1 MGLFSRKQPDPRFVT
16 ENVAA
21 ADKPDTSVTRKKPA
35 HTVTWPV
42 APSGIRTVLVEGARS
57 PQDAVARALRD
68 RRGIER
74 TTTRGYRVRF
84 ESTPEIWL
92 IDSAGARHVTG
103 PRLAQS

>member
-1 MGLFSRKQPDPRFVT
+1 MGLFSRKPPNPQFVT

-21 ADKPDTSVTRKKPA
+21 ADTADPNVTRAIPA

-42 APSGIRTVLVEGARS
+42 APSGIRTVLIEDARS
-57 PQDAVARALRD
+57 PQDAVTRALRD

-84 ESTPEIWL
+84 EATPEVWL
-92 IDSAGARHVTG
+92 IDSTGARHIAG
-103 PRLAQS
+103 PQLCT

>member
-1 MGLFSRKQPDPRFVT
+1 MGLFSRKPLDPQFVT

-21 ADKPDTSVTRKKPA
+21 ADRSDTSVTRTTPA

-57 PQDAVARALRD
+57 PQDAVKKALRD

-74 TTTRGYRVRF
+74 TTTRGYRVKF
-84 ESTPEIWL
+84 EATPEVWL
-92 IDSAGARHVTG
+92 IDSTGARHVAG
-103 PRLAQS
+103 PHLVQS

>member
-1 MGLFSRKQPDPRFVT
+1 MGLFSRKPRDPQFVT

-21 ADKPDTSVTRKKPA
+21 ADKADPTVTRAVPA

-57 PQDAVARALRD
+57 PQDAIGRALRD

-84 ESTPEIWL
+84 ETAPEVWL
-92 IDSAGARHVTG
+92 IDAAGARHVAG
-103 PRLAQS
+103 PHLCS

>member
-1 MGLFSRKQPDPRFVT
+1 MGLFSRKPLDPQFVT

-21 ADKPDTSVTRKKPA
+21 ADKADPAVTRKAPA

-57 PQDAVARALRD
+57 PQDAIARALRD
-68 RRGIER
+68 RRGIQR

-84 ESTPEIWL
+84 ETAPEVWL
-92 IDSAGARHVTG
+92 IDAAGARHVAG
-103 PRLAQS
+103 PHLGS

>member
-1 MGLFSRKQPDPRFVT
+1 MGLFSRKPLDPQFVT

-21 ADKPDTSVTRKKPA
+21 ADKADPAVTRAVPT

-57 PQDAVARALRD
+57 PQDAIGRALRD

-84 ESTPEIWL
+84 ETAPEVWL
-92 IDSAGARHVTG
+92 IDAAGARHVAG
-103 PRLAQS
+103 PHLGS

>member
-1 MGLFSRKQPDPRFVT
+1 MGLFSRKPLDPKFVT

-21 ADKPDTSVTRKKPA
+21 ADKADPNVTRKVPA

-57 PQDAVARALRD
+57 PQDAVTSALRD

-74 TTTRGYRVRF
+74 TTTRGYRVLF
-84 ESTPEIWL
+84 ESTPEVWL
-92 IDSAGARHVTG
+92 IDSTGARHVTG
-103 PRLAQS
+103 PHLGA